1 MKALKTEAKVEN
13 LQQVLGFL
21 EEYLEE
27 MQCPP
32 KLVMQLQIALEELY
46 TNICFYAYEPLSG
59 DVLIVLDNSGP
70 ILKIYLIDRGIAF
83 DPTAKEDPDISLDA
97 SQRPVGGL
105 GIYMVKQIV
114 DSMEYNRVINMNV
127 LCLTKDITRENVNGK
142 I

>member
-27 MQCPP
+27 MNCPP
-32 KLVMQLQIALEELY
+32 RLLMQLQIALEELY
-46 TNICFYAYEPLSG
+46 TNICFYAYEPLTG
-59 DVLIVLDNSGP
+59 DALVVLDHNKSV
-70 ILKIYLIDRGIAF
+70 LKVYLIDHGIPF
-83 DPTAKEDPDISLDA
+83 DPTAKEDPDIYLDA
-97 SQRPVGGL
+97 AERPIGGL

-114 DSMEYNRVINMNV
+114 DRMDYSRVGDMNI
-127 LCLTKDITRENVNGK
+127 LCLTKDLNREIANVK